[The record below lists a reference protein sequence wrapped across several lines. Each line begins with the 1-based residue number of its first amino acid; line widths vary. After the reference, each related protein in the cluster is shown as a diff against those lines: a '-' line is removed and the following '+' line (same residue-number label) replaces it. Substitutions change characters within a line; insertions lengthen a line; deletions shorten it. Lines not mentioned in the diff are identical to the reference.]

1 MSGLLSRV
9 LDLLNTGSPLSRH
22 DLAALIGLRGDEQA
36 RLFSLAARAR
46 DIRFGRSVFLYGF
59 LYLSTHCRNDCA
71 FCHFRRGNTAL
82 ARYRKDD
89 TAILG
94 AARRL
99 AGDGVHLL
107 DLTLGEDPY
116 FLQSQ
121 GMLELHRLIQSV
133 KRETGLPIMLSP
145 GVLTRDQL
153 ALAAAAGADWY
164 ACYQETHNETLFSR
178 LRPGQDYAAR
188 LLAKAGAVSAGML
201 TEEGILTGAGAS
213 PDDLAE
219 SILRMAESLPAQV
232 RVMRYVPHPAT
243 LPGGDE
249 RESLAQELNTLA
261 VMRLCMPDRLIPASL
276 DVDGLDGMA
285 ARLAAGAN
293 VITSI
298 IPSGFGLS
306 GVASEKDIDAN
317 LRDAAAVRSS
327 LENLGYSVAGR
338 DAYKRWIEARE
349 QRQQRERT
357 ACA

>member
-1 MSGLLSRV
+1 MN
-9 LDLLNTGSPLSRH
+9 DPLSRALDRLNAGEPPSRR
-22 DLAALIGLRGDEQA
+22 DLAALVGLRGEERA

-46 DIRFGRSVFLYGF
+46 DRMFGRSVFLYGF

-71 FCHFRRGNTAL
+71 FCHFRRGNASL
-82 ARYRKDD
+82 ERYRKDQ

-121 GMLELHRLIQSV
+121 GLRELHGLVRSV

-145 GVLTRDQL
+145 GVLTEEQL
-153 ALAAAAGADWY
+153 ALAAAAGTDWY

-188 LLAKAGAVSAGML
+188 LRTKAGAVRAGML
-201 TEEGILTGAGAS
+201 AEEGILTGAGAS
-213 PDDLAE
+213 PDDLAA
-219 SILRMAESLPAQV
+219 SILRMAEAPLAQV

-249 RESLAQELNTLA
+249 DESLAQELNTIA

-293 VITSI
+293 VVTSI

-306 GVASEKDIDAN
+306 GVASEKDIDSA

-327 LENLGYSVAGR
+327 LENLGYAVADR
-338 DAYKRWIEARE
+338 AAYDRWIEERKKRQRRE
-349 QRQQRERT
+349 T
-357 ACA
+357 GLCA